1 MNGKVLVTGGAGFI
15 GFHLAR
21 ALAADGFQVDLID
34 NLGRGVRDAE
44 LEALL
49 AGGNTRLLTIDLCDP
64 AAVRSLDDDYR
75 HIYHLAAIIGVV
87 HVLERPYDVLRDN
100 TLMLANVIDL
110 GRRQKALE
118 RLLFTSTS
126 EVYAGSVAQL
136 DLPIP
141 TPETAVIA
149 LPALDQARTSYML
162 SKLYGEAMCLQ
173 SGLPV
178 SIVRPHN
185 VYGPRMGMV
194 HVVPELLLK
203 AYGTKDGGELPVA
216 SVHHSRAFC
225 YVDDAVTMIRA
236 LVSAPEGAD
245 KVVNLGKQ
253 DEEISIGTLAKTI
266 VETVGRKL
274 TVKAMDVT
282 LGSPSRRC
290 PDMSSM
296 KDLTGIV
303 ARVGLTEGVAKTFAW
318 YRINVFDADGACA
331 R

>member
-1 MNGKVLVTGGAGFI
+1 MNGKVLITGGAGFI

-21 ALAADGFQVDLID
+21 SLVAAGYQVDLLD

-49 AGGNTRLLTIDLCDP
+49 DGGNTRLLKADLCDGTAV
-64 AAVRSLDDDYR
+64 AALDDDYR

-87 HVLERPYDVLRDN
+87 HVLGRPYDVLRDN

-118 RLLFTSTS
+118 RLLFASTS
-126 EVYAGSVAQL
+126 EVYAGSLASL
-136 DLPIP
+136 DLPVP

-149 LPALDQARTSYML
+149 LPDLSQARTSYML

-178 SIVRPHN
+178 SIIRPHN

-194 HVVPELLLK
+194 HVVPELLHK
-203 AYGTKDGGELPVA
+203 AYRAADGGELPVA

-236 LVSAPEGAD
+236 LVEAPAGVGQ
-245 KVVNLGKQ
+245 VVNLGKQ
-253 DEEISIGTLAKTI
+253 DEEVTIGALAEVLI
-266 VETVGRKL
+266 ATVGRAL
-274 TVKAMDVT
+274 RVAATEVT
-282 LGSPSRRC
+282 PGSPSRRC
-290 PDMSSM
+290 PDMARMES
-296 KDLTGIV
+296 LTGVV
-303 ARVGLTEGVAKTFAW
+303 AQVGLKEGVARTFAW
-318 YRINVFDADGACA
+318 YRANVFDAAGACA